1 MIRDGTFIDTGT
13 EDESVSVVSAD
24 EVGFI
29 SDETFSTEPDSKYI
43 ASGYVAVENAS
54 AGT

>member
-13 EDESVSVVSAD
+13 GDESVTVVSAD

-29 SDETFSTEPDSKYI
+29 TDETFSTEPDSKYI
-43 ASGYVAVENAS
+43 ASGYVAAKNES
-54 AGT
+54 LGT